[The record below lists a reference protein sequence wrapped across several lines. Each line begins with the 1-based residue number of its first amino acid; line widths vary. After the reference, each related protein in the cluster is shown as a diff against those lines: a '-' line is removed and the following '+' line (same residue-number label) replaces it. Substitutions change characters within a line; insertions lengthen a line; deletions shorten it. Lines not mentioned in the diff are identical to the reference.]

1 MEPEEPE
8 EAALPQAEFRV
19 LHQEVELDVDFST
32 ASLSGRTEITI
43 EPLTKELKAIRLNC
57 RQISVKSVTV
67 DGVLATSVEYHDP
80 YNDLILGR
88 SYSVHQHHL
97 IHGKLQNNL
106 MTPPKGELVIPLP
119 KKVKV
124 TELSVQDPK
133 GGEDGDVV
141 YNAITVTIFYSV
153 KQSRDAIHWVGLSE
167 DDARYPH
174 VYTRNQPLAG
184 ETSNF
189 VFPCV
194 DSLSARSTWKIVIK
208 CPRTLGD
215 IVKSSAYSENQAA
228 NGDGALTNGYHANG
242 STLRPLK
249 GHLLDSNIFER
260 SLTEEDQAL
269 ELSVVCSGYMEEND
283 APGDHDAAN
292 RKWIFT
298 CSSPVAPQ
306 HVGFAIGPFEL
317 VELSDF
323 RESDQDEKLGQNA
336 VRVHGFCLPGRAEEV
351 RYTCMPVA
359 MVRDPLFRVCF
370 RRLTA

>member
-1 MEPEEPE
+1 MAPIEVEEVE
-8 EAALPQAEFRV
+8 EAAPPQLEFRV
-19 LHQEVELDVDFST
+19 LHQEVELNVDFST

-57 RQISVKSVTV
+57 RQISLKSITV
-67 DGVLATSVEYHDP
+67 DGVLASSFEYHDP
-80 YNDLILGR
+80 YDDLTLGR

-97 IHGKLQNNL
+97 IYGKLQNNL
-106 MTPPKGELVIPLP
+106 MSPPKGELVIPLP
-119 KKVKV
+119 KKVKI
-124 TELSVQDPK
+124 TELSVPDQK
-133 GGEDGDVV
+133 GGDDGDVT
-141 YNAITVTIFYSV
+141 YNTITVVIYYSV

-174 VYTRNQPLAG
+174 VYTRNQPLPG
-184 ETSNF
+184 ETANY

-194 DSLSARSTWKIVIK
+194 DSLSARSTWKVLIR

-215 IVKSSAYSENQAA
+215 IVKKSRQYSGGQTT
-228 NGDGALTNGYHANG
+228 NGDDALVNGYHASGNASG
-242 STLRPLK
+242 R
-249 GHLLDSNIFER
+249 DSNHLTDSHVFER

-269 ELSVVCSGYMEEND
+269 ELSVVCSGYMEDND
-283 APGDHDAAN
+283 APGDHDPAD

-306 HVGFAIGPFEL
+306 HIGFAIAPFE
-317 VELSDF
+317 VVDLSDF

-359 MVRDPLFRVCF
+359 MVSSFAF
-370 RRLTA
+370 S